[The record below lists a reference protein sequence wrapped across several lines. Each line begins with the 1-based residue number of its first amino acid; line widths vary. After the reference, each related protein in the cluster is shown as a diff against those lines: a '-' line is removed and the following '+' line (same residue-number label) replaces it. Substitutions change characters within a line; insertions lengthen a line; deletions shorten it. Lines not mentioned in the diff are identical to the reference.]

1 MKNLFK
7 VLAVVLCL
15 CFALPCA
22 AEEKINNFEVHFNL
36 MENNSADVEEYITF
50 TAEHNQIEHGL
61 FRILPKAKGQNIH
74 VESLTLDGEKHPYNT
89 EETQNSLTIN
99 FGTDDLL
106 EIGEHNYVLTYILS
120 NVMRP
125 TFTHDA
131 LLWPVTGGAWNLP
144 IEKTS
149 FYLTLPY
156 EVKPITEKITTYI
169 AVENAKEKI
178 KNFNRLEKNI
188 FTFELQKP
196 LKEGQTFS
204 VYLPV
209 KKGVFKFKWYEIKYM
224 PVFVCLLII
233 IYYFIIWY
241 LVGRDPEE
249 KLFPTR
255 FSPPKNVSAGFVS
268 YFLNGPFST
277 KNLATVFA
285 SLIVKGKIKIT
296 FPKRGAPHCEKIDNP
311 RSVLDED
318 EIRLLMCLPSE
329 FKLNKSSHTYLEKGL
344 LTINYYYEGKI
355 DNYVINN
362 FVYML
367 FPIVFFGAIIF
378 YFYMQGVV
386 SEVLFWGIINFL
398 IPLAIGI
405 YTKNIWRI
413 VILVA
418 SALILNMIGISTLL
432 SPSVLADPN
441 VIAIIVTCFLTALF
455 EHLVNNLMIDG
466 AVLRDELAAFK
477 RYMTTAEKRRA
488 ALSKPSVAGQIFC
501 DYLPYAYAFGM
512 ESEWFKKFK
521 NKIDFRLQDTY
532 GPLVS
537 STALNVGLLF
547 AISAVLQGSTPMV
560 GNIPIPIGKGGLGG
574 GGR

>member
-7 VLAVVLCL
+7 VLAVALCL
-15 CFALPCA
+15 CFSLPVA
-22 AEEKINNFEVHFNL
+22 AEEKINNFEVHFDL
-36 MENNSADVEEYITF
+36 HDNNSAAVKEYITF
-50 TAEHNQIEHGL
+50 TAEHNQIKRGL
-61 FRILPKAKGQNIH
+61 FRVLPKEKGQNIK

-89 EETQNSLTIN
+89 EETQNTLKIN
-99 FGTDDLL
+99 FGTDDILP
-106 EIGEHNYVLTYILS
+106 IGEHNYILTYTL
-120 NVMRP
+120 NNLLTP
-125 TFTHDA
+125 TLTHDA
-131 LLWPVTGGAWNLP
+131 FLWPVTGGAWPLP
-144 IEKTS
+144 IEKSS
-149 FYLTLPY
+149 FHLTLPY
-156 EVKPITEKITTYI
+156 SAKPITK
-169 AVENAKEKI
+169 KI
-178 KNFNRLEKNI
+178 KAFAGAEKNIKFNRLEENI
-188 FTFELQKP
+188 FSFETTQP
-196 LKEGQTFS
+196 LKEGEVFNI
-204 VYLPV
+204 YFPV
-209 KKGVFKFKWYEIKYM
+209 KKGVFKFKWYEVKYM

-233 IYYFIIWY
+233 IYYLIIWY

-249 KLFPTR
+249 KLLPTR
-255 FSPPKNVSAGFVS
+255 FSPPRNVSAGFAS
-268 YFLNGPFST
+268 YFLNGPFSS

-285 SLIVKGKIKIT
+285 SLVVKKRVKIT
-296 FPKRGAPHCEKIDNP
+296 FPKKGAPICEKLDGGHA
-311 RSVLDED
+311 VLDED
-318 EIRLLMCLPSE
+318 EIRLLMCFPPE
-329 FKLNKSSHTYLEKGL
+329 FKLDKSSHTYLEKGL
-344 LTINYYYEGKI
+344 LTLNYYYESKI

-362 FVYML
+362 FAYML
-367 FPIVFFGAIIF
+367 FPIIFFGAIIF

-413 VILVA
+413 ILIVG
-418 SALILNMIGISTLL
+418 SVLLLNMIGISTLL

-441 VIAIIVTCFLTALF
+441 VIAIIITCFLTALF
-455 EHLVNNLMIDG
+455 EHLVNNLMFDG
-466 AVLRDELAAFK
+466 AVLRDELTAFK
-477 RYMTTAEKRRA
+477 RYMTTAESART

-512 ESEWFKKFK
+512 ESEWFEKFK

>member
-7 VLAVVLCL
+7 LFAVVLCL
-15 CFALPCA
+15 LFSLPLT
-22 AEEKINNFEVHFNL
+22 AEEKINNFEVHFDL
-36 MENNSADVEEYITF
+36 HQNNSATVKEYINF
-50 TAEHNQIEHGL
+50 TAEHNQISRGL
-61 FRILPKAKGQNIH
+61 FRVLPKQKGQSIH
-74 VESLTLDGEKHPYNT
+74 IESLTLDGETHPYKT
-89 EETQNSLTIN
+89 EEGENAVKIN
-99 FGTDDLL
+99 FGTDDFLPL
-106 EIGEHNYVLTYILS
+106 GEHNYIFTYTV
-120 NVMRP
+120 NHATAP
-125 TFTHDA
+125 TLTHDA
-131 LLWPVTGGAWNLP
+131 LLWPVTGGAWSLP

-156 EVKPITEKITTYI
+156 EVKPITKKISATI
-169 AVENAKEKI
+169 NAENAKEKI
-178 KNFNRLEKNI
+178 KNFNRLGDNA
-188 FTFELQKP
+188 FTFELAKP
-196 LKEGQTFS
+196 LSPGQVLT
-204 VYLPV
+204 VYFPV
-209 KKGVFKFKWYEIKYM
+209 KKGVFKFKWYEVKYM

-233 IYYFIIWY
+233 IYYFIIWW

-249 KLFPTR
+249 KNLPTR
-255 FSPPKNVSAGFVS
+255 FSPPKNISAGFVS
-268 YFLNGPFST
+268 YFLNGPFSA

-296 FPKRGAPHCEKIDNP
+296 FPKKGVPLCEKVDNP
-311 RSVLDED
+311 RRVLDED
-318 EIRLLMCLPSE
+318 EIRLLMCFPSE
-329 FKLNKSSHTYLEKGL
+329 FKLNKSSHIYLEKGL

-362 FVYML
+362 FAYML
-367 FPIVFFGAIIF
+367 FPVIFFGAIIF

-413 VILVA
+413 IMLVA
-418 SALILNMIGISTLL
+418 SVLVLNIIGISTIL

-441 VIAIIVTCFLTALF
+441 VIAIIITCFLTALF
-455 EHLVNNLMIDG
+455 EHLVNNLMING
-466 AVLRDELAAFK
+466 AVLRDELSAFK
-477 RYMTTAEKRRA
+477 RYMTTAEEGRA
-488 ALSKPSVAGQIFC
+488 ALSKPSEAGQIFC

-512 ESEWFKKFK
+512 ESEWFEKFK
-521 NKIDFRLQDTY
+521 NKIDFRLQDVY

-547 AISAVLQGSTPMV
+547 AISAVLQTNTMFGKVPV
-560 GNIPIPIGKGGLGG
+560 IPIGKGGLGG